1 MYVSWRL
8 CLLLAGVALVGCSA
22 PAPPVPGRRDTGKGE
37 AIYRRGSCTGCHGSY
52 RQGTTTGPA
61 LVDLDRHWHEDALVE
76 FLRNPRAV
84 RAVNDRVARQAE
96 QYKTDMPGLPGADD
110 ATLRELARYLLVD

>member
-1 MYVSWRL
+1 VSWQRWL
-8 CLLLAGVALVGCSA
+8 ILIGFVGVGCGA
-22 PAPPVPGRRDTGKGE
+22 PAPPVPNPRDTGKGE
-37 AIYRRGSCTGCHGSY
+37 AIYRRGSCPGCHGSY
-52 RQGTTTGPA
+52 RQGSATGPA
-61 LVDLDRHWHEDALVE
+61 LVDLDRHWREDTMVD

-110 ATLRELARYLLVD
+110 ATLRELARYVLSD